1 MTRPAP
7 LPPDEARRLAR
18 LRALDALD
26 TDAEPLFDA
35 LAQAAALVVGA
46 PIALVSL
53 VDEGRQWFKANVGL
67 EGTDETP
74 RDVAFCAHAILGDEL
89 FVVPDAHAD
98 PRFADNPLVTADPNI
113 RFYAGAPIRMSDG
126 LRMGAL
132 CVMDRTPRELDATQA
147 AILRQLA
154 RAVSEALEQRAA
166 ELELNDAIQREALA
180 ERRRD
185 EERLRL
191 ASVLE
196 ATRAGAWEWNLQ
208 TGDVRF
214 NAQYAQILGYALDEL
229 ESSRSLTLRD
239 LGPDGRCVRPE
250 LMHADDWPGVVQNL
264 RQYLRRE
271 RDAFDCDARMLHK
284 DGHWVWV
291 HTSGR
296 IAHWT
301 VDGEPLLMYGTLL
314 DISERKA
321 VEQKLHE
328 SEAFLDRAGRIAG
341 VGGWQLD
348 LRSNELVW
356 SDQACIIHDLP
367 PGYVPTLDEALG
379 FFDAKDRA
387 TIEEAVRRAAADG
400 KGWDLEVPMTTARQ
414 RRIWVRIVG
423 TVEMEDGQPMRLI
436 GALQDITVRK
446 RAIHA
451 LQVSERR
458 FRRLFEESLGLICT
472 HDLDGILLSVNPAA
486 ADALGYPIAE
496 LLGRRLSEFM
506 PPELQP
512 FFDGYLAQV
521 KRDGTATGLLRL
533 IAKDGSVHT
542 WQFHNT
548 LDDEGEEAYVLGHAQ
563 DITERERQERQ
574 LRDWSIRDALT
585 GCFNRRHL
593 AEVAD
598 TIARDDPWGCVA
610 IDLDRFKHV
619 NDTYGHQRG
628 DEVLIAMAEFL
639 KRHVRRQDMVVR
651 SGGDE
656 FLLLLPRADEAQ
668 TQEIVRRIEADRA
681 DAPIGFTLGQ
691 AVRRGDTTLDAALAQ
706 ADRELYAIRAKR
718 PAVAR

>member
-7 LPPDEARRLAR
+7 LPPDEVRRLAR

-26 TDAEPLFDA
+26 TEAEPLFDA

-53 VDEGRQWFKANVGL
+53 VDERRQWFKANVGL
-67 EGTDETP
+67 EGTGETP

-132 CVMDRTPRELDATQA
+132 CVMDRTPRELDANQA
-147 AILRQLA
+147 AILQQLA

-208 TGDVRF
+208 TGDVHF
-214 NAQYAQILGYALDEL
+214 NAQYAEILGRTLEEL
-229 ESSRSLTLRD
+229 AASRSLTLRD

-250 LMHADDWPGVVQNL
+250 LMHEDDWPGVVRNL
-264 RQYLRRE
+264 RQYLRHE
-271 RDAFDCDARMLHK
+271 RDAFDCDARMQHK

-296 IAHWT
+296 ITHWT
-301 VDGEPLLMYGTLL
+301 ADGEPLLMYGTLL
-314 DISERKA
+314 DISGRKA

-348 LRSNELVW
+348 LRNNELVW
-356 SDQACIIHDLP
+356 SDQTCIIHDLP
-367 PGYVPTLDEALG
+367 VGYVPTLDEALA
-379 FFDAKDRA
+379 FFDADRRA
-387 TIEEAVRRAAADG
+387 EIEDSVRRAAADG
-400 KGWDLEVPMTTARQ
+400 KGWDLELPMTTARK
-414 RRIWVRIVG
+414 RRIQVRMVG
-423 TVEMEDGQPMRLI
+423 TVEFEDGEPVRLI
-436 GALQDITVRK
+436 GALQDVTVRN
-446 RAIHA
+446 RAVQA

-472 HDLDGILLSVNPAA
+472 HDLHGVLLAVNPAA

-506 PPELQP
+506 PAEMQP
-512 FFDGYLAQV
+512 FFDAYLAEV
-521 KRDGTATGLLRL
+521 ARNGSATGLLRL
-533 IAKDGSVHT
+533 VAKDGTHRT
-542 WQFHNT
+542 WQYHNT
-548 LDDEGEEAYVLGHAQ
+548 LDEEGDEPQVLGHAL
-563 DITERERQERQ
+563 DITERERHERQ

-585 GCFNRRHL
+585 GCFNRRYL

-598 TIARDDPWGCVA
+598 TIARDEPWGCVA
-610 IDLDRFKHV
+610 IDLDRFKQV

-628 DEVLIAMAEFL
+628 DEVLVAMAAFL
-639 KRHVRRQDMVVR
+639 KRHVRKQDIVVR
-651 SGGDE
+651 AGGDE

-668 TQEIVRRIEADRA
+668 TQEIVKRIEADRA
-681 DAPIGFTLGQ
+681 QAPIGFTLGQ
-691 AVRRGDTTLDAALAQ
+691 AVRRDDATLDEALAR

>member
-18 LRALDALD
+18 LRALEALD
-26 TDAEPLFDA
+26 TEAEPLFDA

-67 EGTDETP
+67 EGTGETP
-74 RDVAFCAHAILGDEL
+74 RDIAFCAHAILGDEV
-89 FVVPDAHAD
+89 FVVPDARAD
-98 PRFADNPLVTADPNI
+98 SRFADNPLVTGDPDI

-126 LRMGAL
+126 LRMGTL
-132 CVMDRTPRELDATQA
+132 CVMDRQPRELDARQT
-147 AILRQLA
+147 AILQQLA
-154 RAVSEALEQRAA
+154 RAVAEALEQRAA

-196 ATRAGAWEWNLQ
+196 ATGAGVWEWNLQ

-214 NAQYAQILGYALDEL
+214 NAQYADILGYPLDEL
-229 ESSRSLTLRD
+229 EASRSLTLRD
-239 LGPDGRCVRPE
+239 LGPDGRCLPPA
-250 LMHADDWPGVVQNL
+250 LMNTDDWPGVVRNL

-271 RDAFDCDARMLHK
+271 RDAFDCDARMQHK
-284 DGHWVWV
+284 DGRWVWV
-291 HTSGR
+291 QTSGR
-296 IAHWT
+296 ITHWT
-301 VDGEPLLMYGTLL
+301 ADGEPLLMYGTLL
-314 DISERKA
+314 DISGRKA

-341 VGGWQLD
+341 VGGWQFD
-348 LRSNELVW
+348 LQTRELRW
-356 SDQACIIHDLP
+356 SDQTCIIHDLP
-367 PGYVPTLDEALG
+367 PGYLPTLDEALG
-379 FFDAKDRA
+379 FYDEQDRA
-387 TIEEAVRRAAADG
+387 TLEDAVRRAAADG
-400 KGWDLEVPMTTARQ
+400 KGWDLELPMTTARK
-414 RRIWVRIVG
+414 RRISVRLVG
-423 TVEMEDGQPMRLI
+423 TVEIEDGKPARLI

-446 RAIHA
+446 RAIQA
-451 LQVSERR
+451 LQLSERR

-472 HDLDGILLSVNPAA
+472 HDLDGVLLSANPAA
-486 ADALGYPIAE
+486 AHAIGYEISE

-506 PPELQP
+506 PPELQA

-521 KRDGTATGLLRL
+521 AREGTATGLLRL
-533 IAKDGSVHT
+533 VAKDGSLRT

-548 LDDEGEEAYVLGHAQ
+548 LDDEGDEPYVLGHAQ
-563 DITERERQERQ
+563 DITEREQQERQ

-593 AEVAD
+593 ADVGRSIAD
-598 TIARDDPWGCVA
+598 DDPWGCVA

-628 DEVLIAMAEFL
+628 DEVLVAMAEFL

-651 SGGDE
+651 AGGDE
-656 FLLLLPRADEAQ
+656 FLLLLPHADEAQ
-668 TQEIVRRIEADRA
+668 TQDIIRRIEADRA
-681 DAPIGFTLGQ
+681 DAPIGFTLGH
-691 AVRRGDTTLDAALAQ
+691 AVRRGKTTLDAALAQ
-706 ADRELYAIRAKR
+706 ADNELYALRAKR

>member
-7 LPPDEARRLAR
+7 MPADEARRLAR
-18 LRALDALD
+18 LHALDALD

-35 LAQAAALVVGA
+35 LAKAAALVVGA

-53 VDEGRQWFKANVGL
+53 VDERRQWFKANVGL
-67 EGTDETP
+67 EGTGETP
-74 RDVAFCAHAILGDEL
+74 RDIAFCAHAILGDEL

-132 CVMDRTPRELDATQA
+132 CVMDREPRTLDAKQA
-147 AILRQLA
+147 AILQQLA

-166 ELELNDAIQREALA
+166 EIELNDAIQREALA

-214 NAQYAQILGYALDEL
+214 NAQYAAILGHTLEEL
-229 ESSRSLTLRD
+229 EASRSITLRD

-250 LMHADDWPGVVQNL
+250 LMHEDDWPGVVQNL

-271 RDAFDCDARMLHK
+271 RDAFDCDVRMQHK

-296 IAHWT
+296 TTHWT
-301 VDGEPLLMYGTLL
+301 ADGEPLLMYGTLL
-314 DISERKA
+314 DISARKA

-328 SEAFLDRAGRIAG
+328 SEAFLDRTGRLAG

-348 LRSNELVW
+348 LRSRELVW

-367 PGYVPTLDEALG
+367 AGYAPTLDEALA
-379 FFDAKDRA
+379 FFDADRRGE
-387 TIEEAVRRAAADG
+387 IEESVRRAAADG
-400 KGWDLEVPMTTARQ
+400 KGWDLELPMTTAKQ
-414 RRIWVRIVG
+414 RRIQVRMVG
-423 TVEMEDGQPMRLI
+423 TVEFEDGEPVRLI
-436 GALQDITVRK
+436 GALQDVTVRN
-446 RAIHA
+446 RAVQA

-472 HDLDGILLSVNPAA
+472 HDLDGVLLAVNPAA

-506 PPELQP
+506 PAQMLP
-512 FFDGYLAQV
+512 FFDAYLAQV
-521 KRDGTATGLLRL
+521 ARDGSATGLLRL
-533 IAKDGSVHT
+533 IAKDGTHRT
-542 WQFHNT
+542 WQYHNT
-548 LDDEGEEAYVLGHAQ
+548 LDEEGDEPQVLGHAL
-563 DITERERQERQ
+563 DITERERHERQ

-585 GCFNRRHL
+585 GCFNRRYL

-598 TIARDDPWGCVA
+598 GIAKDDPWGCVA
-610 IDLDRFKHV
+610 IDLDRFKQI

-628 DEVLIAMAEFL
+628 DEVLVAMAAFL
-639 KRHVRRQDMVVR
+639 KRHVRKQDMVVR
-651 SGGDE
+651 AGGDE
-656 FLLLLPRADEAQ
+656 FLLLLPHADEAQ
-668 TQEIVRRIEADRA
+668 TQEIVKRIEADRA
-681 DAPIGFTLGQ
+681 DAPIGFTLGH
-691 AVRRGDTTLDAALAQ
+691 AVRRDDATLDEALAR